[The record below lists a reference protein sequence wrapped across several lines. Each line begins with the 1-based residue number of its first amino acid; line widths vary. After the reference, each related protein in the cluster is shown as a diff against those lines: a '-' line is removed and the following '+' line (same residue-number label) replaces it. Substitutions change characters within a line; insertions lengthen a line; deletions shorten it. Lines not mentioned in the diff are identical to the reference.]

1 MATENK
7 RNLIDELSILTIQNE
22 IFHKNN
28 KELVEENQELTEEV
42 EELRTSLNKMQE
54 RIDIDCGRAAY
65 FIHQYLVR
73 YGRISVTQSK
83 EKFGTVRVY
92 CSLGYWGFFSLLNPG
107 HVYVH
112 WPKWLYGLDLK
123 YGRPVMQLF
132 NKIVVPYHKFIYR
145 RAYKKAVEKYPFVEE
160 RILRTAD
167 FPDLLEKL

>member
-1 MATENK
+1 MNRE
-7 RNLIDELSILTIQNE
+7 
-22 IFHKNN
+22 
-28 KELVEENQELTEEV
+28 
-42 EELRTSLNKMQE
+42 E
-54 RIDIDCGRAAY
+54 RIEVACDNAAY

-92 CSLGYWGFFSLLNPG
+92 CMLGYWGFYSLFNPG

-112 WPKWLYGLDLK
+112 WPRWLNDLDWK
-123 YGRPVMQLF
+123 IGRPVMTIL
-132 NKIVVPYHKFIYR
+132 NKIIVPYHKLIYR
-145 RAYKKAVEKYPFVEE
+145 RAYKKAVEKYPFVKE